1 MLKRTCI
8 FLVVF
13 LLSAPVFAQVPGK
26 TQQKYPSLLWEITGN
41 GLTRPSYLFGTMHVS
56 NKMVFHLSDSFY
68 LALKSVDAVALELNP
83 DVWQGQMVAMNQVK
97 QDYSAYTQ
105 APRGDYLTEN
115 SFRISKFSNE
125 LKQAMSSE
133 PAMVNSL
140 LYRSY
145 KSREDFEEDTF
156 LDLYIYQTG
165 KKLGKRG
172 AGVEDYFESEKLVME
187 AYADMAKEK
196 KKKTLDL
203 DVESMYNISEKTQE
217 AYRRGDLDLLDSL
230 SRMMDRS
237 EAFTEKFL
245 YKRNEIQAYSM
256 DTIMK
261 KSSLFVG
268 VGAAHLP
275 GKRGVIELLRAM
287 GYTLRPIFMN
297 DRDADQKEG
306 VDKMKVPV
314 QFSTRRS
321 DDGFYSVDMPGPLYN
336 ISDDSRRID
345 RRQYSDMSNGSYYV
359 VTRVKTYSAFLG
371 QTETEVL
378 KQVDSVLY
386 ENIPGKIL
394 SKKAIT
400 RNGYSGYDISNRTR
414 RGDMQ
419 RYNIF
424 VTPFEILIFKMSG
437 KDSYIDGKEGE
448 QFFSS
453 IQFREAD
460 NGSRVFQPGQGGFS
474 IKFPQS
480 PSVYF
485 NENGA
490 DGIDRWEYNATD
502 PATGDAYLLFKKSV
516 NNFRFVDEDSFDLRL
531 IEESFRSPD
540 FFEKQLNRTPGMV
553 EGYPALTVK
562 EKMKDGSFVNARYII
577 KGPDYYVLAVRSKN
591 KKADYSGFFNSFHF
605 TPYRYGAPKNFTD
618 TFLHFTVNSP
628 VVPVLDVSYRTQV
641 EKASAELASNGNS
654 NSSFWPRAG
663 NAMFKSDSTGEM
675 VGLSIQEY
683 PKYYYPKDD
692 TQFWVEDVRRAYQ
705 RADLQLWK
713 FDSVKAG
720 SAMAYRF
727 VLRDTGSSRTIS
739 RMVMLKG
746 KYTYSLVSMG
756 DTLSKGSDF
765 IGRFF
770 NSFQPQVN
778 STASIYDNQLEAF
791 FADLFSKDSAT
802 HAKAQQSISNINYGE
817 KGVPLIVDAINR
829 LNRSDKDYFDTKT
842 KLIAEL
848 GYIRDTTRPVV
859 TEQLRRIY
867 QQTMDT
873 SLFQNEVFLALSR
886 HKTAAS
892 YGLLKELMIQDPPI
906 FENNYAYG
914 TLFGYIDDSLLL
926 AKQLFPELLQ
936 LSSLNDYKDRVM
948 DLLVKLV
955 DSNMLKAADYESY
968 FPKIYF
974 DAKIELKKQRG
985 KDEKRMEK
993 ESRQDDDNNSSPSL
1007 FRYVPGNSG
1016 SRSDLDEYSIL
1027 LLPFYDSNPN
1037 VPLFF
1042 SRLLQ
1047 SNDPAVRMN
1056 AAVSLLKAGKG
1067 VGDSLFQRLAADD
1080 KYRGKLYSRLE
1091 KINRLDRFPS
1101 SYRNQVD
1108 IARSLMISSRNYDK
1122 VDSISLVSRQPAS
1135 YNHKQGVVYFF
1146 RYRIKKDDDWKIGL
1160 SGLQPLDEKQ
1170 VSSDDKLVL
1179 LTDKKIKP
1187 DQPLDEQL
1195 QEHLKKL
1202 LFGLHK
1208 SGRNFYGQ
1216 NEYSRM
1222 IRSSSDNN

>member
-1 MLKRTCI
+1 MSKRTCI
-8 FLVVF
+8 FLVV
-13 LLSAPVFAQVPGK
+13 LLFSLPVLAQPGK
-26 TQQKYPSLLWEITGN
+26 APQKYPSLFWEITGN
-41 GLTRPSYLFGTMHVS
+41 GLSRPSYLFGTMHVS

-83 DVWQGQMVAMNQVK
+83 EVWQGQMVDMNLVK
-97 QDYSAYTQ
+97 QNYSTYTQ

-115 SFRISKFSNE
+115 SFRINKFSNE

-187 AYADMAKEK
+187 AYADMAREK
-196 KKKTLDL
+196 KKKSLDL

-230 SRMMDRS
+230 NRLMDRS
-237 EAFTEKFL
+237 DAFTEKFL

-275 GKRGVIELLRAM
+275 GKRGVIEILRNM
-287 GYTLRPIFMN
+287 GYHLRPIFMN
-297 DRDADQKEG
+297 DRDAEQKEE
-306 VDKMKVPV
+306 VDKRKVPV
-314 QFSTRRS
+314 SFSTRRS
-321 DDGFYSVDMPGPLYN
+321 EDGFYTVDMPGPLYN
-336 ISDDSRRID
+336 ISDDSRRME

-371 QTETEVL
+371 QPDTEVM

-414 RGDMQ
+414 RGDLQ

-437 KDSYIDGKEGE
+437 KENYVDGKEGE

-453 IQFREAD
+453 IQFREAASAG
-460 NGSRVFQPGQGGFS
+460 NIFEPAQGGFS
-474 IKFPQS
+474 IRFPQT

-485 NENGA
+485 NENVA
-490 DGIDRWEYNATD
+490 DGIDRWEYNAND
-502 PATGDAYLLFKKSV
+502 PVTGDACLVFKKSV
-516 NNFRFVDEDSFDLRL
+516 NNFRFIDEDSFDLRL

-540 FFEKQLNRTPGMV
+540 FFDKQQSRSYSTVG
-553 EGYPALTVK
+553 GYPALTVK
-562 EKMKDGSFVNARYII
+562 EKMKDGSIVNARYII

-591 KKADYSGFFNSFHF
+591 KKSDPQSFFNSFHF
-605 TPYRYGAPKNFTD
+605 TPYRYPEARNFTD
-618 TFLHFTVNSP
+618 TFFRFSVITP
-628 VVPVLDVSYRTQV
+628 VAPVLDASYRAQV
-641 EKASAELASNGNS
+641 EKTATDLAASATGSN
-654 NSSFWPRAG
+654 SFWPKAG
-663 NAMFKSDSTGEM
+663 NALFKSDSTGEM
-675 VGLSIQEY
+675 VGLSVQEY
-683 PKYYYPKDD
+683 PKYYYPKDN
-692 TQFWVEDVRRAYQ
+692 TQFWVDDIRKAYE
-705 RADLQLWK
+705 RTDMTLWK
-713 FDSVKAG
+713 SDSVKAG
-720 SAMAYRF
+720 TVMAYRF
-727 VLRDTGSSRTIS
+727 VLRDTGSSRTIT
-739 RMVMLKG
+739 RMVAMKG
-746 KYTYSLVSMG
+746 KYTYSMVCMG
-756 DTLSKGSDF
+756 DTLSAGSDF
-765 IGRFF
+765 ISRFF
-770 NSFQPQVN
+770 NSFQPVVSN
-778 STASIYDNQLEAF
+778 TSGIYDNKPEDF
-791 FADLFSKDSAT
+791 FSDLFSKDSAI
-802 HAKAQQSISNINYGE
+802 HAKAQQSITSINYGE
-817 KGVPLIVDAINR
+817 RGVQLLIDAIGK

-848 GYIRDTTRPVV
+848 GYIRDTTKPVV
-859 TEQLRRIY
+859 TEALRNIY
-867 QQTMDT
+867 RQAMDT
-873 SLFQNEVFLALSR
+873 SLFQNEVFLALSK
-886 HKTAAS
+886 HKTASS
-892 YGLLKELMIQDPPI
+892 YALLKELLVQDPPV
-906 FENNYAYG
+906 FDNSYTYG
-914 TLFGYIDDSLLL
+914 TLFSYLDDSLAL
-926 AKQLFPELLQ
+926 AKQMFPEILQ
-936 LSSLNDYKDRVM
+936 LSSLNDYKDRVT

-955 DSNMLKAADYESY
+955 DSGMLKAADYETHY
-968 FPKIYF
+968 PRIYF

-993 ESRQDDDNNSSPSL
+993 ESRQDDDNNALISSGI
-1007 FRYVPGNSG
+1007 RYIGSG
-1016 SRSDLDEYSIL
+1016 SGRSDLDEYSIL

-1056 AAVSLLKAGKG
+1056 AAVLLTKAGKP
-1067 VGDSLFQRLAADD
+1067 VDDSLFTRIAADD
-1080 KYRGKLYSRLE
+1080 KYRGKLYSKLE
-1091 KINRLDRFPS
+1091 KINRTDRFPAR
-1101 SYRNQVD
+1101 YRNQAD
-1108 IARSLMISSRNYDK
+1108 MARSLMIGSRSYDK
-1122 VDSISLVSRQPAS
+1122 VDSISLISKQPAS
-1135 YNHKQGVVYFF
+1135 YNHKQGFVYFF
-1146 RYRIKKDDDWKIGL
+1146 KYRVRKDDDWKIGI
-1160 SGLQPLDEKQ
+1160 SGLQPKDEKQ
-1170 VSSDDKLVL
+1170 VSSDDKLAL
-1179 LTDKKIKP
+1179 LTDKKIKT

-1216 NEYSRM
+1216 NDYSRM
-1222 IRSSSDNN
+1222 LRTNEYNN